1 MEKYYP
7 VVCQAVA
14 GPNRAV
20 YSYFTDGKIT
30 RYDVSELI
38 REGGVF
44 ERLVDE
50 AFLNEA
56 ITVLNSTVA
65 WDVSGCYD
73 PTTCIDIDPFTL
85 YAAQA
90 VTDPLET
97 AA

>member
-14 GPNRAV
+14 GPGRTV
-20 YSYFTDGKIT
+20 YAYFTDGKIT
-30 RYDVSELI
+30 RFDVSKLI
-38 REGGVF
+38 EQGGVF
-44 ERLVDE
+44 ERLSDE
-50 AFLNEA
+50 QFFVNA

-73 PTTCIDIDPFTL
+73 PTVCIDIDPFTL
-85 YAAQA
+85 YESQA
-90 VTDPLET
+90 VADPLVD